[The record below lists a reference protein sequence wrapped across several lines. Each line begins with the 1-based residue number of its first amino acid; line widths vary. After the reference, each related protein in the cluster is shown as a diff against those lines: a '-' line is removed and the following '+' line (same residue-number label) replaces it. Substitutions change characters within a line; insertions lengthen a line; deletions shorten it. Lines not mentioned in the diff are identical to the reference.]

1 MTAPT
6 ITIDTLVAAPPE
18 TAWRTYV
25 EPEHITQ
32 WNFASDDWCCPAA
45 SNELRPGGHY
55 VARMEAKDGSMGFDF
70 EATYETVTPGE
81 GFVMTMPDGR
91 KMETRFSP
99 EGTGTRVTTTFE
111 AESENSAEM
120 QRAGWQAILDN
131 YKAHVA
137 SL

>member
-6 ITIDTLVAAPPE
+6 ITIDTLVPAPPE
-18 TAWRTYV
+18 TAWEAYV

-32 WNFASDDWCCPAA
+32 WNFANDEWCCPSA
-45 SNELRPGGHY
+45 SNELRPGGRY

-70 EATYETVTPGE
+70 EGTYDSVTPGN
-81 GFVMTMPDGR
+81 GYVMTMSDGR
-91 KMETRFSP
+91 KMETHFRP
-99 EGTGTRVTTTFE
+99 EGTGTRVTVAFE